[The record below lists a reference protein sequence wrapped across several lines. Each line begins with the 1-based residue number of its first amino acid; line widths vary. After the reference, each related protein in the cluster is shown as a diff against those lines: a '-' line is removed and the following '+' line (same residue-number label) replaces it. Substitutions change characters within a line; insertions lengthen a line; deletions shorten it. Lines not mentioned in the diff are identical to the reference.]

1 MKRQKAGYRMGK
13 STYSIKESKG
23 RYSFTYSGDLGE
35 AIEKAKADLKKEQEN
50 TEFMRWEWIKKK
62 ADAAITAHFNR
73 VRRITAFIECAE
85 RHLAEE
91 RAAGNEETTQAGE

>member
-1 MKRQKAGYRMGK
+1 MGK
-13 STYSIKESKG
+13 STYSIKESKN

-73 VRRITAFIECAE
+73 MRRITAFIECAE
-85 RHLAEE
+85 RHLEEE
-91 RAAGNEETTQAGE
+91 RTAGNEEKAKAEQRE